1 MICRRQLMMLSAA
14 SILAPELVGRAAFAQ
29 AWPSRIVRLIAP
41 FPPGGGT
48 DGVARIIAGR
58 LSEIWGQQVIVEN
71 RPGAGSNIGAEAA
84 ARSDPDGYTILIG
97 SLPLAVNRFLYSSLG
112 FDSVTDLAPV
122 TLICTYPNIMAVPNS
137 SPANSVQ
144 EFIAHAKANR
154 GAITFA
160 SSGIGTST
168 HLAGEL
174 FKRMAGIE
182 MTHVPYRGVAPAMND
197 LIPGRVD
204 VMFNTIGGL
213 LPQVR
218 AGQLRGLAVSTA
230 ERFPT
235 APDLP
240 TVAES
245 GVPGFDVSAWYALF
259 VPAKTP
265 PDIIGKINTDTAAAL
280 FDPAV
285 KAKLEPL
292 GVLVGRSTPQQL
304 AALLK
309 SEMDKWGPII
319 KAAGIAIRD

>member
-1 MICRRQLMMLSAA
+1 MIGRRQLLALSAV
-14 SILAPELVGRAAFAQ
+14 SILAPELLSRAARAQ
-29 AWPSRIVRLIAP
+29 AWPSRVVRLVAP

-48 DGVARIIAGR
+48 DAVARILSAR
-58 LSEIWGQQVIVEN
+58 LSEIWGQQVIIEN
-71 RPGAGSNIGAEAA
+71 RGGAGSNIGSEAV

-97 SLPLAVNRFLYSSLG
+97 SLPLAVNRFLYAAMG
-112 FDSVTDLAPV
+112 YDSVTDLAPV
-122 TLICTYPNIMAVPNS
+122 TLLCTYPNIMAVPNS

-144 EFIAHAKANR
+144 EFIAHARANP
-154 GAITFA
+154 GKITFA

-168 HLAGEL
+168 HLSGEL
-174 FKRMAGIE
+174 FKRIAGIE
-182 MTHVPYRGVAPAMND
+182 MTHVPYRGVALAMND

-218 AGQLRGLAVSTA
+218 TGQVRGLAVSTA

-235 APDLP
+235 ALDLP

-245 GVPGFDVSAWYALF
+245 GVPGFDVSSWYALF

-265 PDIIGKINTDTAAAL
+265 SDIIRKIHADTVAAL
-280 FDPAV
+280 GDANV
-285 KAKLEPL
+285 KAKLEQL
-292 GVLVGRSTPQQL
+292 GVLVVGSTPKEL

-309 SEMDKWGPII
+309 AEIDKWGPII
-319 KAAGIAIRD
+319 KAAGITIRD